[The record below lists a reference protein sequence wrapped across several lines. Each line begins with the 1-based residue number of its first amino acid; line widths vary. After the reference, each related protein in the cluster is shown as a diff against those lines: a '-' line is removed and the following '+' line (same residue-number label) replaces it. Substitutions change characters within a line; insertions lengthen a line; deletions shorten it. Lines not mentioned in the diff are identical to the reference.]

1 LNLIKKNKDM
11 KVKIK
16 NHVKVIM
23 SFCIALLMFN
33 CQSEENSI
41 DELQSTI
48 QTVKIDEAKEFLSH
62 SKNNLFSKSSNT
74 EFENIDFNKITQEK
88 INGSDQL
95 LTVIPF
101 ETNNNLEYDRILLLK
116 IDNEIKSVIF
126 SMYSD
131 QNSVKESFSGKIFI
145 YSLEGSFLNGYRA
158 ENGIIISQFVK
169 SNTKASTTS
178 KQDAEALKEVIV
190 TNNSKG
196 VKFVNYLDFEAI
208 WGSGGSSN
216 AGGGQGMSW
225 SAGMGDG
232 GSGITAPTPVQII
245 DALTGKAKCLNDLLN
260 KNGNSFVQN
269 LLAKFQGNSKYDI
282 SIVSKDKVTVIKNGV
297 IEEINGKTIPPVG
310 NLIAIEISTSKANT
324 NSTLDV
330 ARTILHEYVHADIF
344 RKLGTKPGT
353 DKESLDF
360 KTTYEAYKNQHN
372 TIATLYLNGMKEAL
386 KEFHKSNLIDDYNKY
401 TQYYGEE
408 PSDAFYEALAWGG
421 LKDANVKAWTD
432 LPADKKAAI
441 ETLAKRVPMLS
452 KTVPCAN

>member
-1 LNLIKKNKDM
+1 MNQKFKNLGKLVLILC
-11 KVKIK
+11 VT
-16 NHVKVIM
+16 
-23 SFCIALLMFN
+23 LLSTN
-33 CQSEENSI
+33 CSN
-41 DELQSTI
+41 DELSIRESQNNI
-48 QTVKIDEAKEFLSH
+48 QTVTIDEAKSFLANSNG
-62 SKNNLFSKSSNT
+62 SPLAKSA
-74 EFENIDFNKITQEK
+74 NKRSDDLQYDQIVQEK

-95 LTVIPF
+95 LTIIPF
-101 ETNNNLEYDRILLLK
+101 ETNNDLENDRILLVK

-126 SMYSD
+126 SMYPD
-131 QNSVKESFSGKIFI
+131 ENSVKGSFSGKIFI

-158 ENGIIISQFVK
+158 ENGIIVSQFVRN
-169 SNTKASTTS
+169 NTKASATS

-190 TNNSKG
+190 KSNTHGIKY
-196 VKFVNYLDFEAI
+196 VNYFEFEAI

-216 AGGGQGMSW
+216 AGGGQGLSW
-225 SAGMGDG
+225 DTEGS
-232 GSGITAPTPVQII
+232 GSGITTPTPAKII

-260 KNGNSFVQN
+260 KNGDSFVQN
-269 LLAKFQGNSKYDI
+269 LLAKFQGNSKFDI
-282 SIVSKDKVTVIKNGV
+282 SIVSKDKVTVTKNGV
-297 IEEINGKTIPPVG
+297 TQEINGKTIPPVG
-310 NLIAIEISTSKANT
+310 NLITIEISTSKAEI

-344 RKLGTKPGT
+344 RKLGTKPGK
-353 DKESLDF
+353 DEESLNF
-360 KTTYEAYKNQHN
+360 KTTYEAYKNQHS

-386 KEFHKSNLIDDYNKY
+386 KKFHKSTLIDDYNKY

-452 KTVPCAN
+452 KTVPCANYN